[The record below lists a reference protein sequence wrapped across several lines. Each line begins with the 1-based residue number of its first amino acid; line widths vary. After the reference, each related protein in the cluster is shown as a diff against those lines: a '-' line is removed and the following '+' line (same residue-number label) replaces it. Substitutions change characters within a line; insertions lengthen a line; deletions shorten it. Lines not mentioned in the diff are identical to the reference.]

1 MKIDKVSWDAL
12 SALVGKRPTSGGG
25 HATELEASYVHPS
38 THLRHQHYRV
48 PDRRIAMRAIDLMR
62 TRYPA
67 MPVSDTLD
75 VSVRSGRSFPRDGAQ
90 QIRTRLTLSPNSDD
104 EKERISAME
113 TFAESLLGRR
123 PNATAVTV
131 TEKRLIGYVTIP
143 EYSMRVNLREET
155 ERTESAGLSSPYEVI
170 NFRLKRRFSFE
181 MTPMF
186 RLDITAVRF
195 AAVPQGMYSSQG
207 MYHQQQRDYTGWFS
221 QHVLGAA
228 ETYEFEVELVKSS
241 PSAPGDISGVSA
253 PNENDTIARGL
264 MQCFSV
270 VLKVIDDSEV
280 ALSLSEKHRVMEM
293 YWRLL
298 ALGDDAGAQHH
309 PNNPGRRPNGLVA
322 PKPATLDMS
331 NLLSGASA
339 IPGAVSITDNKYTVT
354 EKADGER
361 RLMVVDDEGRL
372 FTLDD
377 RLGVHAF
384 ATKYIASTEY
394 RQCLLDGEYV
404 VDHTGD
410 SASPIFAVF
419 DVYVANGKS
428 VAHLPLVDASAH
440 TKKKKKSKSKED
452 ETCRLEVARNALAGL
467 PDNFFVKTFMFSVED
482 TDTSS
487 IFQHAAAVLRRRDS
501 GLYPYHIDGLVFT
514 PADLP
519 VGGTFDD
526 AKRPSSLSRI
536 RTWRE
541 VLKWKPPEDST
552 IDFLV
557 RFTDTSADSRLA
569 DHETAPIR
577 QRVDLLVG
585 YNTDAVG
592 GNDGTRDLRSFLE
605 ASASE
610 VRNTEAVLPSKT
622 RYQARPFAFLEP
634 PSAAS
639 PAMPPL
645 HTAILPENSKCENG
659 DLISDGMVV
668 EFAYRNESSRH
679 SPANWVPKRIRYDK
693 TESAAATGRVTA
705 NNYETAMNVWRTIMH
720 PVYEAI
726 ITGEETLDEASARA
740 ELVKSVY
747 FITRM
752 RTDEGGMVVMRK
764 FHSYVKAH
772 LISSFAGA
780 SPRIFDFGVGK
791 AGDLHKWIRAGASKV
806 AGIDKF
812 SSNLTDPVNG
822 AYARALQT
830 KGKLSANNEE
840 HTIVPE
846 MLFFPFDATTPIY
859 ETGKEWEEGSVA
871 IPESDRLIVSAA
883 LHGNNDKTEEDATA
897 RSMANF
903 AKEGT
908 FDLATCMFAIHYFFE
923 SPARLSGLC
932 RNVAAVLR
940 PGGTFVGISPDGDAI
955 AEALSSTNVGE
966 FVEGRSS
973 VGDSS
978 GGSSLLWRITK
989 RYAAASAKNK
999 YGRQVDVFV
1008 ESIGQDIPEFL
1019 MDYKELV
1026 RAMGEVGMR
1035 PLTSAELKTSGLGRY
1050 STGMIEPLFD
1060 KVVGKVG
1067 GLDHTMVKVTR
1078 GGAATQK
1085 LLNAPPALREM
1096 LGNKMTPEEKQYS
1109 FLSRWFA
1116 FRKKD
1121 SDV

>member
-1 MKIDKVSWDAL
+1 MKIDKESWEAL
-12 SALVGKRPTSGGG
+12 SALVGKRPTSG
-25 HATELEASYVHPS
+25 ATELEASYVHPS

-48 PDRRIAMRAIDLMR
+48 PDRRIAMRAIELMR

-75 VSVRSGRSFPRDGAQ
+75 VSVRSERSLPRDGVQ

-104 EKERISAME
+104 EKERILAME

-123 PNATAVTV
+123 TNATALTV
-131 TEKRLIGYVTIP
+131 TEKRLLGYVTIP

-155 ERTESAGLSSPYEVI
+155 ERTESAALSGPYEVI

-195 AAVPQGMYSSQG
+195 AAVPQGYSSQG

-221 QHVLGAA
+221 EHVLGAA
-228 ETYEFEVELVKSS
+228 ETYEFEVELVK
-241 PSAPGDISGVSA
+241 G
-253 PNENDTIARGL
+253 E
-264 MQCFSV
+264 
-270 VLKVIDDSEV
+270 DD
-280 ALSLSEKHRVMEM
+280 
-293 YWRLL
+293 
-298 ALGDDAGAQHH
+298 GAQHH
-309 PNNPGRRPNGLVA
+309 PSRRPTGLVA

-339 IPGAVSITDNKYTVT
+339 IPGAVSITNNKYTVT
-354 EKADGER
+354 EKTDGER

-384 ATKYIASTEY
+384 ATKYIASTGY

-440 TKKKKKSKSKED
+440 TKKKKKSKSKSKEED
-452 ETCRLEVARNALAGL
+452 ETCRLEVARNVLAGL
-467 PDNFFVKTFMFSVED
+467 PDNFFVKTFIFSVED

-526 AKRPSSLSRI
+526 AKRPSLLARI
-536 RTWRE
+536 QTWRE
-541 VLKWKPPEDST
+541 VLKWKPPEEST

-557 RFTDTSADSRLA
+557 KFTDTSADSRLA

-577 QRVDLLVG
+577 QRVDLFVG
-585 YNTDAVG
+585 YNTDAVS

-610 VRNTEAVLPSKT
+610 VRNTEAVLLPPFKT

-639 PAMPPL
+639 PDMPPL

-679 SPANWVPKRIRYDK
+679 SPANWLPKRIRYDK

-705 NNYETAMNVWRTIMH
+705 NNYETAMNVWHTIMH

-726 ITGEETLDEASARA
+726 ITGEETLDEASAGA
-740 ELVKSVY
+740 KIVKSVY

-791 AGDLHKWIRAGASKV
+791 AGDLHKWIRAGVSKV

-830 KGKLSANNEE
+830 KGKLSANTEE
-840 HTIVPE
+840 HNTIVPE

-883 LHGNNDKTEEDATA
+883 LHGNNDKTEEDAMA

-908 FDLATCMFAIHYFFE
+908 FDLATCMFVIHYFFE

-940 PGGTFVGISPDGDAI
+940 PGGTFVGISLDGDAI
-955 AEALSSTNVGE
+955 AEALSSKNVGE

-973 VGDSS
+973 VGASS

-989 RYAAASAKNK
+989 RYAAASTKNK

-1035 PLTSAELKTSGLGRY
+1035 LLTSAELKTSGLGRY

-1067 GLDHTMVKVTR
+1067 GLDHTSMVKVTR

-1121 SDV
+1121 SDSV